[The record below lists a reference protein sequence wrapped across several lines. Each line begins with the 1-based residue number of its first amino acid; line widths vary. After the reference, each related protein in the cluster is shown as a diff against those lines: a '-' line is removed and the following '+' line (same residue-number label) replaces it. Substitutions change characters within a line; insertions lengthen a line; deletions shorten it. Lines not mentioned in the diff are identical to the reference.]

1 MDFKKKR
8 LLILGGNPETGS
20 LVSKAQSMGVHTIVV
35 DPNPNAPAKKF
46 ANESYDMDAMDV
58 NGLYALSKNLN
69 LDGVLV
75 GVADILVPAYQALAE
90 KLDFP
95 CYATDEIIKT
105 FCFKDG
111 FIDACKNYNIDTIP
125 SYKTDG
131 IPDVDMASNI
141 EYPVMVKPVDN
152 GGGIGMHVCWNLEE
166 LIQNSSIAMQN
177 SKKGQILIERFMSCP
192 DLLAYYTFKDGEIY
206 LSAIADR
213 ITTKKQGNVSPV
225 CIGAI
230 YPSKYT
236 NQFLGTINPKLVS
249 MFQDLGVQ
257 NGVLNLQFFYEN
269 QKFYTYDPG
278 FRLQGE
284 APHIHINAV
293 NDFNSQEMLINFA
306 LSGSMS
312 VDDLEHRN
320 DYYFKNTYS
329 STLWILLKDGVI
341 TNINGLNTIQNN
353 PAIIDIIQR
362 FALGDEVTPEMVGNE
377 RQVFARIYLN
387 CDSLDEL
394 KEKIKFVN
402 STLIIEDADHN
413 NMIIDYL
420 NVDDLKGY

>member
-20 LVSKAQSMGVHTIVV
+20 LVSKAQSMGIHTIVV

-58 NGLYALSKNLN
+58 NGLYALCKNLN

-75 GVADILVPAYQALAE
+75 GVADILVPAYQALAG
-90 KLDFP
+90 KLNFP

-111 FIDACKNYNIDTIP
+111 FRDVCKKYNINTIP
-125 SYKTDG
+125 SYKIDG
-131 IPDVDMASNI
+131 VPDSGMAANI

-166 LIQNSSIAMQN
+166 LIEHSNTAMQN
-177 SKKGQILIERFMSCP
+177 SKKGQILVERFMSCP
-192 DLLAYYTFKDGEIY
+192 DLAAYYTFKDGEIY
-206 LSAIADR
+206 LSAISDR

-236 NQFLGTINPKLVS
+236 DQFLNTINPKLIS

-257 NGVLNLQFFYEN
+257 NGVLNVQFFYEN
-269 QKFYTYDPG
+269 KKFYAYDPG

-293 NDFNSQEMLINFA
+293 NDFSSQEMLIHFA

-312 VDDLEHRN
+312 VDDLDDRN

-329 STLWILLKDGVI
+329 CTLWVLLKNGVI
-341 TNINGLNTIQNN
+341 SKINGLDAIQNT
-353 PAIIDIIQR
+353 PATIDIIQR
-362 FALGDEVTPEMVGNE
+362 FVLGDEVTQEMVGNE

-394 KEKIKFVN
+394 KEKINFVN
-402 STLIIEDADHN
+402 SALIVEDADHN
-413 NMIIDYL
+413 NMIIDS
-420 NVDDLKGY
+420 VSADDLIGY

>member
-20 LVSKAQSMGVHTIVV
+20 LVSKAQSMGIHTIVV

-58 NGLYALSKNLN
+58 NGLYALCKNLN

-75 GVADILVPAYQALAE
+75 GVADILVPAYQALAG
-90 KLDFP
+90 KLNFP

-111 FIDACKNYNIDTIP
+111 FRDVCKKYNINTIP
-125 SYKTDG
+125 SYKIDG
-131 IPDVDMASNI
+131 VPDSGMAANI

-166 LIQNSSIAMQN
+166 LIENSNTAMQN
-177 SKKGQILIERFMSCP
+177 SKKGQILVERFMSCP
-192 DLLAYYTFKDGEIY
+192 DLAAYYTFKDGEIY

-236 NQFLGTINPKLVS
+236 DQFLNTINPQLIS

-257 NGVLNLQFFYEN
+257 NGVLNIQFFYEN
-269 QKFYTYDPG
+269 KNFYAYDPG

-293 NDFNSQEMLINFA
+293 NSFNSQEMLIHFA

-312 VDDLEHRN
+312 VDDLDDRN

-329 STLWILLKDGVI
+329 CTLWVLLKNGVI
-341 TNINGLNTIQNN
+341 RKINGLDAIQNT
-353 PAIIDIIQR
+353 PATIDIIQR
-362 FALGDEVTPEMVGNE
+362 FVLGDEVTQEMVGNE

-394 KEKIKFVN
+394 KEKINFVN
-402 STLIIEDADHN
+402 STLIVEDADHN
-413 NMIIDYL
+413 NMIIDS
-420 NVDDLKGY
+420 VSADDLIGY